1 MMKDDV
7 LNRFIEKAVSEN
19 IDSGAFEQHIDMFS
33 RFLSYTNSDY
43 KYNGTYLSQYIDDYI
58 KTMQILKR
66 KNEKYN
72 EIFMALIGLGYKFE
86 LLIDQVFFA
95 IFSLNSE
102 IQREYVGLIK
112 EKITSQKIELR
123 MTLISGEKEYIFRK
137 EYSDFEDE
145 KLIKDIQNDIKKYT
159 RAKKIRRSND
169 EIA

>member
-19 IDSGAFEQHIDMFS
+19 IDSGMFEQHIDMFS

-58 KTMQILKR
+58 KMVQMLKK
-66 KNEKYN
+66 KNERYN
-72 EIFMALIGLGYKFE
+72 EIFMALIKSGYEFE

-95 IFSLNSE
+95 IFSQNLKAE
-102 IQREYVGLIK
+102 CKYIGLIK
-112 EKITSQKIELR
+112 EKIASQKIELR
-123 MTLISGEKEYIFRK
+123 MTLISDEKEKIFCK

-145 KLIKDIQNDIKKYT
+145 KLVKNIQNDINKYT
-159 RAKKIRRSND
+159 KSKLVRRSND